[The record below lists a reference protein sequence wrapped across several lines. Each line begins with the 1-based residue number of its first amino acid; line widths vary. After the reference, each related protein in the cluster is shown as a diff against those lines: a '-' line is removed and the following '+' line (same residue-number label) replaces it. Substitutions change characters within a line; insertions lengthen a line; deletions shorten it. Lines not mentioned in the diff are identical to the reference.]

1 MKQADDLSRSD
12 ASSLAEQ
19 LQQGF
24 HGLRFEGELESAY
37 RRDQFHDRL
46 RYLRINLAILA
57 AISLAVIQVDHV
69 VVPVIGRIVPD
80 LARTGVMLPLLL
92 MAFAITFIPRADA
105 WYPRYIAVAM
115 TAALI
120 GMSWI
125 SLEAWAQ
132 GEPRVFVRLLLAIVA
147 VYFVLGLT
155 FRSAIAVNAIAVIGY
170 ASSRC
175 RSRCPP
181 SS

>member
-1 MKQADDLSRSD
+1 MTSSRSD

-19 LQQGF
+19 LQRGF

-57 AISLAVIQVDHV
+57 AISLAVIQIDHV

-115 TAALI
+115 TAALV

-125 SLEAWAQ
+125 SLDGLGAGRAARLRAPAARNRGRVLRAGADVPLGHC
-132 GEPRVFVRLLLAIVA
+132 GEL
-147 VYFVLGLT
+147 
-155 FRSAIAVNAIAVIGY
+155 RSPSSATR
-170 ASSRC
+170 SSRC